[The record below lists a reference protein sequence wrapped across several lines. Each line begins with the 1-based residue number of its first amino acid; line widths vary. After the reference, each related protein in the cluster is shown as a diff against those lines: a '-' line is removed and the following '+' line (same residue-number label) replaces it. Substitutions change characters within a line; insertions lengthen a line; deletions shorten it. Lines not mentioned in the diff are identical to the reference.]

1 MRTSHF
7 KRLLAIDPGN
17 EESGAVIVDT
27 ETLRPI
33 DSAKIANEQ
42 LEAFMIC
49 RTDLYDEAI
58 IEMVASY
65 GMPVGET
72 VFETCVAI
80 GRFEQILDVNGI
92 DHDRM
97 FRREVKRQLC
107 GSVTAKDANVTAALV
122 DKFAPGEPNRGKGT
136 KASPGWFYG
145 FRADIWQAYALAVAY
160 MEKERGWIPKTP
172 ERREDI

>member
-1 MRTSHF
+1 MRKSPS
-7 KRLLAIDPGN
+7 KKLLAIDPGN
-17 EESGAVIVDT
+17 MESGAVIIDT

-33 DSAKIANEQ
+33 GSAKMENEQ

-49 RTDLYDEAI
+49 RTDQYDEAI

-80 GRFEQILDVNGI
+80 GRFEQILDANDI
-92 DHDRM
+92 DHARM
-97 FRREVKRQLC
+97 YRREVKRQLC
-107 GSVTAKDANVTAALV
+107 GTVTAKDANVTAALV

-160 MEKERGWIPKTP
+160 MEKEKGWIQKTP
-172 ERREDI
+172 ERRADT